1 MRAPAATAIG
11 MLTLATG
18 LAACGGPRLGH
29 AARAA
34 QEARFPAALA
44 ELEALEDH
52 LDEHRPRWRA
62 RYCLERGLAHLA
74 VGDLVAADRW
84 LRRAWAWV
92 DEQPDLLTPAE
103 RGRLTLAWRST
114 GRMPG
119 ER

>member
-1 MRAPAATAIG
+1 MRPPAAAVCL
-11 MLTLATG
+11 LTLAAG
-18 LAACGGPRLGH
+18 LAACGGPRLGR

-34 QEARFPAALA
+34 EEARIPEALTELRA
-44 ELEALEDH
+44 LEAR
-52 LDEHRPRWRA
+52 LDDRSPRWRA

-74 VGDLVAADRW
+74 AGDLVAADRW

-92 DEQPDLLTPAE
+92 EACPDLLTPTE
-103 RGRLTLAWRST
+103 RGRLAIAWRAT

>member
-1 MRAPAATAIG
+1 MRSPLAAAG
-11 MLTLATG
+11 LLTLATG
-18 LAACGGPRLGH
+18 LAACGGPRLGRAVH
-29 AARAA
+29 AAE
-34 QEARFPAALA
+34 EARIPEALA
-44 ELEALEDH
+44 ELVALEGR
-52 LDEHRPRWRA
+52 LDARAPRWRA

-92 DEQPDLLTPAE
+92 DACPDLLTPEE
-103 RGRLTLAWRST
+103 RGRLAIAWRAT